1 MKREKQ
7 QPITAI
13 NSSFIRYELAG
24 WFLWK
29 FILAGIVLVFLAV
42 SVAVAVPAS
51 PEGSTP
57 AAAPAPSDTPAP
69 AVADVSTNGYTLT
82 VQYWLKLEQTARET
96 EKALQELYTQTA
108 AAIPDD
114 PARLRSYFTK
124 KLSEKFP
131 GSNYNGVMGSVVLP
145 NKMLAHFN
153 DKFMVDRIEEVGT
166 INVNYFLKQGQFVCS
181 NGTNSVGGIINKA
194 NPGQSVFTKV
204 DIDAMKTEAE
214 KILGNRTVAANSAEE
229 AVINDAYQLLAVT
242 NNARMDT
249 YAGQLV
255 VSTEAQQYALGLAE
269 KGYKQR
275 HPEEYQA
282 GAAGEKKAKASKD
295 LQLPSEQSSAT
306 KLMLRFVVIG
316 GLFLLCAL
324 FVKLSWHFVG
334 TGFRNL
340 KKNSNKKRR
349 SSRSSSGSHSSSGS
363 RSSSGT
369 HSSSGSHG
377 SSGSNSSP
385 SSSRSHGSSRSR
397 GSSRS
402 NRSRS

>member
-1 MKREKQ
+1 MCHEPTVRLLRKII
-7 QPITAI
+7 PTCC
-13 NSSFIRYELAG
+13 
-24 WFLWK
+24 
-29 FILAGIVLVFLAV
+29 VLVFLAV
-42 SVAVAVPAS
+42 TVV
-51 PEGSTP
+51 G
-57 AAAPAPSDTPAP
+57 AAPAPPETSTPP
-69 AVADVSTNGYTLT
+69 AVQVPANAPVPTAADVSSSNGYTLT

-114 PARLRSYFTK
+114 PARLRAYFAK

-131 GSNYNGVMGSVVLP
+131 RSSFNGVMGSVVLP

-153 DKFMVDRIEEVGT
+153 DKFMVDRIEEVGS

-181 NGTNSVGGIINKA
+181 NGSNSVGGIINKA
-194 NPGQSVFTKV
+194 NPSQSVFTKV

-214 KILGNRTVAANSAEE
+214 KILGNRTVTANSPEE

-269 KGYKQR
+269 KGYRQR
-275 HPEEYQA
+275 HTGEYQA
-282 GAAGEKKAKASKD
+282 GAASQKKSKNSGKD
-295 LQLPSEQSSAT
+295 LELPSEQSTSS
-306 KLMLRFVVIG
+306 KMLLRFGVIG

-334 TGFRNL
+334 AGLKNL
-340 KKNSNKKRR
+340 KKNSRKKRR
-349 SSRSSSGSHSSSGS
+349 SSHSSSGS
-363 RSSSGT
+363 RSSS
-369 HSSSGSHG
+369 SSSQG
-377 SSGSNSSP
+377 N
-385 SSSRSHGSSRSR
+385 SSSRSHSSSRPHGSSRSR
-397 GSSRS
+397 SSSRS
-402 NRSRS
+402 QDTDTV